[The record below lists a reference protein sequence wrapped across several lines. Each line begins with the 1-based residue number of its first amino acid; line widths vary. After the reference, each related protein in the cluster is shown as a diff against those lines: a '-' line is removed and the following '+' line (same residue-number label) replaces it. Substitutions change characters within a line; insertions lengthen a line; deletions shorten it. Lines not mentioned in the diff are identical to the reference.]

1 MTGSASEGGSLP
13 GIDTRVIA
21 ALTELGFSQY
31 EARTYAGLIGREP
44 MTGYAIAK
52 DTLVPQPKVYETL
65 GRLVERGAV
74 LQVSGSRPN
83 SWPSRPPA
91 CWVSWNGQFRQRL
104 ATVELEVSRMRRES
118 DQVQELRLYK
128 ETNSW
133 IAIVSAAS
141 HLISGASERIYV
153 SGHGSYLDALG
164 EEIPAADRRGV
175 RTDVLCFGEPPFSLP
190 NGVVIRHSST
200 DGVVYRH
207 HQSRHLAVTCDTAA
221 ALWALAP
228 EGDKW
233 EAVWSDSDSLLTAL
247 VKGFIRHD
255 IFSQRMFRDFS
266 TEMLAQVRR
275 RPGGT
280 VRPAPGGC
288 RGGHAPGHRKAGH
301 RGTGRSPARLSRK
314 TGRTY
319 RPAGRLSP
327 ACPDSAGHGEGRC
340 SGGRTARRGPR
351 RFQLDVAPLTLY
363 CACVMFPTLPTR
375 VVSSVTSTRDAAVFC
390 ARAASSRASNC
401 W

>member
-44 MTGYAIAK
+44 MTGYAVAK

-74 LQVSGSRPN
+74 LQVSGS
-83 SWPSRPPA
+83 PA
-91 CWVSWNGQFRQRL
+91 KFVAVAPARVLSELEREFRQRL

-141 HLISGASERIYV
+141 HLISGAAERIYV
-153 SGHGSYLDALG
+153 SGHGTYLDALG
-164 EEIPAADRRGV
+164 EEIASADRRGV
-175 RTDVLCFGEPPFSLP
+175 RIDVLCFGEPPFSLH
-190 NGVVIRHSST
+190 NGAVIRHSST

-207 HQSRHLAVTCDTAA
+207 HQSRHLAVTCDTAG

-228 EGDKW
+228 EGDTW
-233 EAVWSDSDSLLTAL
+233 EAVWSDNDPLLTAL

-266 TEMLAQVRR
+266 TEMLARYGAGLKGLFDRHPADPEEAAPRAVGEKGTAERGSRR
-275 RPGGT
+275 L
-280 VRPAPGGC
+280 A
-288 RGGHAPGHRKAGH
+288 
-301 RGTGRSPARLSRK
+301 
-314 TGRTY
+314 
-319 RPAGRLSP
+319 
-327 ACPDSAGHGEGRC
+327 
-340 SGGRTARRGPR
+340 
-351 RFQLDVAPLTLY
+351 
-363 CACVMFPTLPTR
+363 
-375 VVSSVTSTRDAAVFC
+375 
-390 ARAASSRASNC
+390 
-401 W
+401 

>member
-13 GIDTRVIA
+13 GIDTGVIA

-44 MTGYAIAK
+44 MTGYAVAK
-52 DTLVPQPKVYETL
+52 ETLVPQPKVYETL

-74 LQVSGSRPN
+74 LQVSGS
-83 SWPSRPPA
+83 PA
-91 CWVSWNGQFRQRL
+91 KFVAVAPARVLSELEREFRQRL

-118 DQVQELRLYK
+118 DQVQDLRLYK

-141 HLISGASERIYV
+141 QLISGAAERIYV
-153 SGHGSYLDALG
+153 SGHGTYLDALG
-164 EEIPAADRRGV
+164 AEIAAADRRGV
-175 RTDVLCFGEPPFSLP
+175 RIDVLCFGEPPFSLP

-207 HQSRHLAVTCDTAA
+207 HQSRHLAVTCDTAG

-228 EGDKW
+228 EGDTW
-233 EAVWSDSDSLLTAL
+233 EAVWSDHDALLTAL

-266 TEMLAQVRR
+266 TEMLARYGAGLEGLFDR
-275 RPGGT
+275 HPADAEEATLPRAAGEKKGT
-280 VRPAPGGC
+280 
-288 RGGHAPGHRKAGH
+288 
-301 RGTGRSPARLSRK
+301 
-314 TGRTY
+314 
-319 RPAGRLSP
+319 AGRGS
-327 ACPDSAGHGEGRC
+327 
-340 SGGRTARRGPR
+340 RR
-351 RFQLDVAPLTLY
+351 LA
-363 CACVMFPTLPTR
+363 
-375 VVSSVTSTRDAAVFC
+375 
-390 ARAASSRASNC
+390 
-401 W
+401 